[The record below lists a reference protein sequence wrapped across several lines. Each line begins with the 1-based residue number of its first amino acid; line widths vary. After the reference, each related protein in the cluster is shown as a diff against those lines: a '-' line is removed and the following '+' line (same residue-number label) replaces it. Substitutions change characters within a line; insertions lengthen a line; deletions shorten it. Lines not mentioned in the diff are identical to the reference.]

1 MSDALSAFASSVPRA
16 VGDPAGSR
24 EVVRRS
30 PDSWSAR
37 SADRTSSSTCPG
49 PRRRDACWRL
59 LWCRRFP
66 T

>member
-49 PRRRDACWRL
+49 PRRRDAC
-59 LWCRRFP
+59 
-66 T
+66 